1 MLEYRPIWRNPRVR
15 QSTYIC
21 TGTDMNW
28 RTGPDEAVR
37 RSVTDEVEGL
47 RVRRSVCFLLRPR
60 FACGYEGQVAL
71 FPTLR
76 PALDRTLRRLGKKE
90 SRARAGQRKLP
101 RFFCALHEK
110 GRLRKIRAVPLPSHK
125 A

>member
-21 TGTDMNW
+21 TGTGINW
-28 RTGPDEAVR
+28 RMDPDEAFR
-37 RSVTDEVEGL
+37 RSVTDKVEGL

-76 PALDRTLRRLGKKE
+76 PTLDRTLRRLRFVE
-90 SRARAGQRKLP
+90 LLSRCVELIGWRNRRKM
-101 RFFCALHEK
+101 AK
-110 GRLRKIRAVPLPSHK
+110 MPLGDPD
-125 A
+125 